1 MVEANYDPEE
11 DDLENDDMSLIV
23 NDDIN
28 SPNYGSIIGVDIIQ
42 QIGYDDVPRLNI
54 KSKTGVNAILR
65 PVMKVRKRV
74 GYLNKFYKV
83 FSVLVISRNKLKY
96 VRSSSGQY
104 EIFGQKLLIETGG
117 NKVGFPG
124 SAAYILESITD
135 DGIRYNQSLHEG
147 SGLSRI
153 YAEKRLQVECGIKNS
168 ASDISYQLVSHKGEI
183 AINAEGSWVRI
194 KGKNICLE
202 ALQINLYYKVRK

>member
-1 MVEANYDPEE
+1 
-11 DDLENDDMSLIV
+11 MS
-23 NDDIN
+23 D
-28 SPNYGSIIGVDIIQ
+28 Q
-42 QIGYDDVPRLNI
+42 AR
-54 KSKTGVNAILR
+54 
-65 PVMKVRKRV
+65 
-74 GYLNKFYKV
+74 
-83 FSVLVISRNKLKY
+83 
-96 VRSSSGQY
+96 QY

-124 SAAYILESITD
+124 PAAYILESITD
-135 DGIRYNQSLHEG
+135 DGNRYNQSLHEG

-153 YAEKRLQVECGIKNS
+153 YAEKRLQVDCGIKNS

-202 ALQINLYYKVRK
+202 ASDQLVLQGAKVRIGYSQRGRTDKIDLVAQKINASCRGGNIGDLLRTSNIFQAFSGSYVIDGLVSGVTKGVGKFGKYYVSESNRKFKCKSVRFCI

>member
-1 MVEANYDPEE
+1 
-11 DDLENDDMSLIV
+11 MS
-23 NDDIN
+23 D
-28 SPNYGSIIGVDIIQ
+28 Q
-42 QIGYDDVPRLNI
+42 AR
-54 KSKTGVNAILR
+54 
-65 PVMKVRKRV
+65 
-74 GYLNKFYKV
+74 
-83 FSVLVISRNKLKY
+83 
-96 VRSSSGQY
+96 QY

-124 SAAYILESITD
+124 PAAYILESITD

-153 YAEKRLQVECGIKNS
+153 YTEKRLQVECGIKNS

-202 ALQINLYYKVRK
+202 ASDQLVLQGAKVRIGYSQRGRTDKIDLVAQKINASCRGGIIGDLLRTSNIFQAFSGSYVIDGLVSGVTKGVGKFG